1 LLVSLLSD
9 SSPPS
14 LELSPFE
21 ELSPLVLVDL
31 VAVVD
36 VEVVCTAAFSA
47 LVSDGG
53 VISGVLLGTASETL
67 LLPQAVTLK
76 PSSAMQATIAARDL
90 KAAPCDDR
98 TWGSR

>member
-1 LLVSLLSD
+1 M
-9 SSPPS
+9 
-14 LELSPFE
+14 
-21 ELSPLVLVDL
+21 LVDL
-31 VAVVD
+31 VPVVD

-76 PSSAMQATIAARDL
+76 PSSATQATVVATRAL
-90 KAAPCDDR
+90 KAAPCDGR
-98 TWGSR
+98 TWDSR